1 MKTLNEKQNNK
12 KTYSFQ
18 ETFDKGHESKNF
30 QKIYNEE
37 LAQLRLAEQI
47 KKMRLEKN
55 FTQETLAQKAKMP
68 QSVIAR
74 IESGTHSYSLGT
86 LYRIAHVFNK
96 EICLA

>member
-1 MKTLNEKQNNK
+1 MKTNNREQNNK
-12 KTYSFQ
+12 KIYSFQ
-18 ETFDKGHESKNF
+18 EVFGKYSKSKRF
-30 QKIYNEE
+30 LKYYNEE

-47 KKMRLEKN
+47 KKMRHEEN
-55 FTQETLAQKAKMP
+55 FTQKALAQKAKMP

-96 EICLA
+96 EICLI

>member
-1 MKTLNEKQNNK
+1 MKTLHTQNNK
-12 KTYSFQ
+12 KIYSFQ
-18 ETFDKGHESKNF
+18 ETFGKDFKSKKF

-37 LAQLRLAEQI
+37 LAQLRLAGQI

-55 FTQETLAQKAKMP
+55 FTQKVLAQKAKMP

-96 EICLA
+96 EICLT